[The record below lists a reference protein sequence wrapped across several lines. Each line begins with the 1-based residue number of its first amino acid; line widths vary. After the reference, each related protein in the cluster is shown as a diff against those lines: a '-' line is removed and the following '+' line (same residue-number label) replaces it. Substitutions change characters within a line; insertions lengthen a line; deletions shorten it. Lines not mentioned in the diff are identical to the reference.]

1 MPTASRESSRSRRSR
16 SNSKAKS
23 PPPQKTPSQSQKKVN
38 GVKNNSTP
46 KSTKE
51 TSPKIPKD
59 PKLYDLYAD
68 AACKLCD
75 KKNFKLGTDA
85 LVKHYALE
93 HFREKLEV
101 DQKDFSC
108 NVCKNKKL
116 KSKFDSKQDI
126 LIHNATFHFKAQ
138 YLLAEALGEK
148 SSISSK
154 TPNNTRSAR
163 IRNRD
168 REKQSGPGPGPGK
181 SEEISNDSVIEIES
195 TSGSSEG
202 GDQNGLEELSKSS
215 DASDKSTDIDDE
227 IEEIEE
233 VKDEDDEI
241 EFKPNNEVLL
251 ILTI

>member
-108 NVCKNKKL
+108 NVLNTNECVWRKTAAM
-116 KSKFDSKQDI
+116 I
-126 LIHNATFHFKAQ
+126 LQESRHPSILGDCRANAVTGCNHPAQ
-138 YLLAEALGEK
+138 
-148 SSISSK
+148 K
-154 TPNNTRSAR
+154 TINHPLQKDWHRSAHFGFLKTLMR
-163 IRNRD
+163 
-168 REKQSGPGPGPGK
+168 
-181 SEEISNDSVIEIES
+181 
-195 TSGSSEG
+195 
-202 GDQNGLEELSKSS
+202 L
-215 DASDKSTDIDDE
+215 
-227 IEEIEE
+227 
-233 VKDEDDEI
+233 
-241 EFKPNNEVLL
+241 
-251 ILTI
+251 